1 MVKRPRG
8 RRRKVEG
15 SMKPREFGRLAKV
28 SSAYDELRENG
39 EKHSSAVTGVVAH
52 LRQSS
57 PEMPISET
65 GVKRILSKFR
75 PKEGGA
81 ILRFER
87 FPMTEE
93 DINRYRAVFEQAAAA
108 LENMGLRLP
117 QMPVYDK
124 TRRRDKFL
132 IRFSERPKY
141 PRHNGKPQ

>member
-1 MVKRPRG
+1 
-8 RRRKVEG
+8 
-15 SMKPREFGRLAKV
+15 MKPWEFGRLAKV

-39 EKHSSAVTGVVAH
+39 EKHSTAVTEVVVQ

-87 FPMTEE
+87 SAMTQE
-93 DINRYRAVFEQAAAA
+93 DINRYHAVFEQAASA
-108 LENMGLRLP
+108 LENMGMSSP
-117 QMPVYDK
+117 QLPVYDK

-141 PRHNGKPQ
+141 PRHNGRPQ